1 MSALEDLRNVN
12 LGDPRRSR
20 RMLKMVERLTAD
32 PAASFPDAMSS
43 DAELDAL
50 YRFFSNQ
57 AVAPK
62 AILEPHLEATWARA
76 KAEQRVIVAHD
87 TTEFSFS
94 SDRDGLGPI
103 NDSGHGFFAHL
114 ALVLS
119 ADGHKR
125 PLGVGGLHTWARPD
139 TPRRQKNTHHF
150 AESDR
155 ESYRWQSLALDVGKR
170 YRDLDVIHV
179 MDSEADAYDLW
190 TALLDENQRFVI
202 RLHHDRRVGT
212 DSGDRI
218 KLSDALPALQ
228 ARFVREVR
236 ISSRKAPHHQARGRK
251 RNDERRSRI
260 ATLEVTATS
269 ITLYRPTT
277 SRAKPHQLQLNVVH
291 VREVD
296 VPAGLEPV
304 DWKLVT
310 TEPICTTEQ
319 IEYIVDTYRTRWVI
333 EEFFKALKTGCAF
346 ETRQLETMA
355 ALLNA
360 LALFVPIAYE
370 MLALR
375 SAARTEPNRPASA
388 LLRPSQLLV
397 LQRHQRTAMLANAT
411 VADALLAIA
420 RLGGHI
426 KNNGAPG
433 WIVLGR
439 GYQKLLALEEGM
451 LLTQAGEQS

>member
-1 MSALEDLRNVN
+1 
-12 LGDPRRSR
+12 
-20 RMLKMVERLTAD
+20 MLQMVERLAAK
-32 PAASFPDAMSS
+32 PAASFPNAMSS
-43 DAELDAL
+43 EAELDGL
-50 YRFFSNQ
+50 YRFFSNRS
-57 AVAPK
+57 VAPK
-62 AILEPHLEATWARA
+62 AIIQPHLEATLARA
-76 KAEQRVIVAHD
+76 RAEQRVIVAHD

-103 NDSGHGFFAHL
+103 NDSGHGFFAHM

-150 AESDR
+150 AETDR
-155 ESYRWQSLALDVGKR
+155 ESYRWQSLALDVGER

-190 TALLDENQRFVI
+190 SALLDGNQRFVI
-202 RLHHDRRVGT
+202 RLHHDRRVG
-212 DSGDRI
+212 DGSGDRI
-218 KLSDALPALQ
+218 KLSDALPVLQ
-228 ARFVREVR
+228 ARLVREVR
-236 ISSRKAPHHQARGRK
+236 ISSRKAPHHEARGRK
-251 RNDERRSRI
+251 RNAERSCRI
-260 ATLEVTATS
+260 ATLEITATQ

-277 SRAKPHQLQLNVVH
+277 SRAKPAELQLNVVH
-291 VREVD
+291 VREID
-296 VPAGLEPV
+296 VPAEFEPV

-319 IEYIVDTYRTRWVI
+319 IEHIVDGYRTRWVI

-370 MLALR
+370 LLALR
-375 SAARTEPNRPASA
+375 SAARTEPNRPALA

-397 LQRHQRTAMLANAT
+397 LQRHPRAHMLANAT

-439 GYQKLLALEEGM
+439 GYQRLLALEEGM
-451 LLTQAGEQS
+451 LLAKLGSNPEA